1 MLANHAHDPI
11 DEFIPA
17 VIAESSQC
25 CGPAQMIVAVR
36 VTAGTAQR
44 TLLGDLDG
52 HHRCAAGQDRLPRC
66 KEVGDSQSGLALA
79 GFHGSLLSN
88 FEKLCGDRS
97 FEPNLS
103 PKRRDVSFLRN
114 GFPRELET
122 RDFPTKSDSWSALAD
137 QQIKA
142 QVRESTSTTAN
153 DGFTPER
160 RPKLERAG

>member
-17 VIAESSQC
+17 VISVSLQC
-25 CGPAQMIVAVR
+25 GGSAQVIVAVR

-114 GFPRELET
+114 GFPRSSRRET
-122 RDFPTKSDSWSALAD
+122 SDEVRFVVGPSRSANKGA
-137 QQIKA
+137 
-142 QVRESTSTTAN
+142 
-153 DGFTPER
+153 GER
-160 RPKLERAG
+160 KHVYDSK